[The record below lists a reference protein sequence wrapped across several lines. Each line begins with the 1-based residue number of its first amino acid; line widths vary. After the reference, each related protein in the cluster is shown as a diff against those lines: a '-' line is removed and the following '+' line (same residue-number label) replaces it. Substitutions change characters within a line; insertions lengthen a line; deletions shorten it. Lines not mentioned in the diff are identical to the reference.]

1 MWLCGW
7 GPLILSHQPAKFG
20 VHRPCESKDIKFFDL
35 SRDHVVDWCVMWL
48 CRYVLLILRHYPA
61 KFGVCRPSESGDI
74 TFFICHVTAI
84 LKYHVILR
92 VWPSHPK
99 SIGLMELE
107 IMAFVILVP
116 IPVPIPIPMP
126 TFQCRGLQMAV
137 YLYQLS
143 KIMNLNA
150 SLFIKNYSAIV

>member
-1 MWLCGW
+1 M
-7 GPLILSHQPAKFG
+7 
-20 VHRPCESKDIKFFDL
+20 
-35 SRDHVVDWCVMWL
+35 
-48 CRYVLLILRHYPA
+48 
-61 KFGVCRPSESGDI
+61 
-74 TFFICHVTAI
+74 TAI
-84 LKYHVILR
+84 LKYHVLLR

-107 IMAFVILVP
+107 IMAFVILV
-116 IPVPIPIPMP
+116 PIPMP